1 MSISFIGSTLSL
13 ISGIPVTEDAAGYG
27 AQAHVELGKVVSI
40 GELGDESE
48 DIAFDLLKPGRK
60 THVNGVKDLGEIP
73 VTIEYD
79 LTDAGQIILRTAN
92 NGNVTH
98 SFMLKDADGDVYYFQ
113 GLIAN
118 LKDLER
124 TASQYKGANF
134 VIRGQSGITKVDAA

>member
-1 MSISFIGSTLSL
+1 MSISFIGSTLAL
-13 ISGIPVTEDAAGYG
+13 VSGAPATEDAAGYE
-27 AQAHVELGKVVSI
+27 AQSHVELGKVVSI

-60 THVNGVKDLGEIP
+60 THVNGVKDLGEVP

-79 LTDAGQIILRTAN
+79 LADAGQVILRTAN
-92 NGNVTH
+92 NGNTTH
-98 SFMLKDADGDVYYFQ
+98 SFKVEDADGDVYYFQ

-134 VIRGQSGITKVDAA
+134 VIRGQTGVTKVDAT